1 MRKSTIL
8 FRAQGALVGQLVGD
22 ALGTAVEGWTPDR
35 IRATYPDG
43 VREMMANDELQTIP
57 GQLTDDSEM
66 ALVLARSLVDRGEY
80 DAAFVRGAYLQWLQS
95 GAFGYNP
102 ELGAA
107 LEGNPDVESVTNG
120 ALMRVSPIGI
130 FGAGVWSGVVEL
142 WANEDCL
149 LTHPNPVCL
158 AANELFAAAIATA
171 IAVESPPE
179 ALFEHL
185 RARAETDG
193 LLADIVKRARNARP
207 HYLERPDLVII
218 CLQNALYQLVHA
230 ESFEEAL
237 VDTINQ
243 GGDTDTNAAVC
254 GALLGAVHGIDAI
267 PKRWVKKVLSC
278 TPKAGNRGVAR
289 PRPEEYWPIDA
300 LDLAGRL
307 VSEHSL
313 GVTAEGLS
321 R

>member
-1 MRKSTIL
+1 MKKTTIIS
-8 FRAQGALVGQLVGD
+8 RAQGALLGQLVGD
-22 ALGTAVEGWTPDR
+22 ALGSAVEGWTPDR
-35 IRATYPDG
+35 IAATYPEG

-66 ALVLARSLVDRGEY
+66 ALVLARSLVDHGEY
-80 DAAFVRGAYLQWLQS
+80 DATYVRDAYVRWLQS
-95 GAFGYNP
+95 GAFGYSP
-102 ELGAA
+102 ELSSA
-107 LEGNPDVESVTNG
+107 LEGNPDVESVSNG
-120 ALMRVSPIGI
+120 ALMRASPIGI
-130 FGAGVWSGVVEL
+130 FGARVWSGVVEL

-149 LTHPNPVCL
+149 ITHPHPVCL
-158 AANELFAAAIATA
+158 AANELFTTAIATA
-171 IAVESPPE
+171 ISVQSPPE

-237 VDTINQ
+237 VDTIHN

-254 GALLGAVHGIDAI
+254 GALLGAVYGIETI
-267 PKRWVKKVLSC
+267 PKRWLKKVLSC
-278 TPKAGNRGVAR
+278 TPKTGKRGVAR
-289 PRPEEYWPIDA
+289 PRPEEYWATDA
-300 LDLAGRL
+300 LDLAAKL
-307 VSEHSL
+307 VSERSL
-313 GVTAEGLS
+313 GVTAEGAS
-321 R
+321 H